1 MVSSNG
7 LNAIQVIWLSGRL
20 FIVSTP
26 IGNLGDISQRLK
38 DVLAECDL
46 VLAEDTRV
54 TIKIL
59 NHIGMKKRLISC
71 HKFNEQERA
80 NILQQAARQDES
92 IALISDAGTPLVSDP
107 GERIV
112 NNAIE
117 LGMDVIP
124 IPGPS
129 AVLAALVASGF
140 SGDRFT
146 FEGFLPENQR
156 LLNERL
162 NRLKDDDRT
171 LVIYIAPHKLERT
184 VDAVA
189 AVLGDRR
196 CCLAREL
203 TKKFEQFIRMTLLQL
218 SKYIEEN
225 QLKGEMVLVV
235 EGASEAR
242 TSLSSASEKEVMAF
256 VNDEIGKGTKLS
268 EACSLAAKLFGGRK
282 ADIYKLAVSQIKG
295 DS

>member
-1 MVSSNG
+1 M
-7 LNAIQVIWLSGRL
+7 SGRL

-59 NHIGMKKRLISC
+59 NHIGVKKKLISC

-80 NILQQAARQDES
+80 NILQQAARQNES

-112 NNAIE
+112 NHAIE

-146 FEGFLPENQR
+146 FEGFLPENQS

-203 TKKFEQFIRMTLLQL
+203 TKKFEQFIRLNLLQL
-218 SKYIEEN
+218 SKYIREN

-235 EGASEAR
+235 EGALRNRDR
-242 TSLSSASEKEVMAF
+242 TSLSSASEKEVIAF
-256 VNDEIGKGTKLS
+256 VNDEINKGAKLS
-268 EACSLAAKLFGGRK
+268 EACSLAAKQFGGRK